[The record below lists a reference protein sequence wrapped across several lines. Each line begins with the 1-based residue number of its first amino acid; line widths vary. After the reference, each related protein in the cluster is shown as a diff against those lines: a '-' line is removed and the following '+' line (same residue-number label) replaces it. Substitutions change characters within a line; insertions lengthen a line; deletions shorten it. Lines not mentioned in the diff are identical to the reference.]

1 MTSQIEWNGDGTRFR
16 GVVYDGDEPVDVT
29 PWLVPA
35 PTPLTPVQQRNRRI
49 VFMVVVVG
57 LQTVVLFM

>member
-1 MTSQIEWNGDGTRFR
+1 
-16 GVVYDGDEPVDVT
+16 VVYDGDEPVDVT